1 MIKIDIKLP
10 INTAKGKKQLELN
23 TCLKANEITAIFG
36 ESGAGKTTLLK
47 IIAGLIKPEFGRI
60 EVGDELWLDTQK
72 NINLAIQKRKIGFVF
87 QDYALFPNMSVKE
100 NISYAATSKQKVE
113 ELLSL
118 MNLENLAKIYPKNLS
133 GGQAQRVA
141 LARALA
147 REPQILLLD
156 EPLSALDFKMRSFL
170 QDELVKI
177 LQHFKITT
185 LLVSHDLAEIY
196 KLSHRI
202 LELSDGKIIK
212 DARTNEF
219 FTSSNLS
226 AKLRLSATLLEI
238 KKSDILM
245 IFTLLLN
252 QDIVKITLSEEEFL
266 RTYKNVKIGD
276 TLLLSIKA
284 FNPIVGGKI
293 KCNHRKIK

>member
-60 EVGDELWLDTQK
+60 EVEDELWLDTQK
-72 NINLAIQKRKIGFVF
+72 NINLSIQKRKIGFVF

-100 NISYAATSKQKVE
+100 NISYAATSKQKAE

-226 AKLRLSATLLEI
+226 AKLRLSATLLEM
-238 KKSDILM
+238 KKSDILV

-266 RTYKNVKIGD
+266 KSYKDVKIGD

-284 FNPIVGGKI
+284 FNPIIVGKL
-293 KCNHRKIK
+293 

>member
-1 MIKIDIKLP
+1 
-10 INTAKGKKQLELN
+10 AKGKKQLELN

-60 EVGDELWLDTQK
+60 EVGDELWFDTQK
-72 NINLAIQKRKIGFVF
+72 NVNLAIQKRKIGFVF

-100 NISYAATSKQKVE
+100 NISYAATSKQKAE

-226 AKLRLSATLLEI
+226 AKLRLSATLLEM
-238 KKSDILM
+238 KKSDILV

-266 RTYKNVKIGD
+266 KSYKDVKIGD

-284 FNPIVGGKI
+284 FNPIIVGKLD
-293 KCNHRKIK
+293 K

>member
-23 TCLKANEITAIFG
+23 TYLKTNEITAIFG

-47 IIAGLIKPEFGRI
+47 IIAGIIKPEFGRI
-60 EVGDELWLDTQK
+60 EVEDELWLDTQK
-72 NINLAIQKRKIGFVF
+72 NINLSIQKRKIGFVF

-100 NISYAATSKQKVE
+100 NISYAATSKQKAE

-226 AKLRLSATLLEI
+226 AKLRLSATLLEM
-238 KKSDILM
+238 KKSDILV

-266 RTYKNVKIGD
+266 KSYKDVKIGD

-284 FNPIVGGKI
+284 FNPIIVGKLD
-293 KCNHRKIK
+293 K

>member
-266 RTYKNVKIGD
+266 RTYKDVKIGD

-284 FNPIVGGKI
+284 FNPIIVEKLD
-293 KCNHRKIK
+293 KQE

>member
-72 NINLAIQKRKIGFVF
+72 NVNLAIQKRKIGFVF

-212 DARTNEF
+212 NARINEF

-284 FNPIVGGKI
+284 FNPIIVGKLD
-293 KCNHRKIK
+293 K

>member
-72 NINLAIQKRKIGFVF
+72 NVNLAIQKRKIGFVF

-100 NISYAATSKQKVE
+100 NISYAATSKQKAE

-226 AKLRLSATLLEI
+226 AKLRLSATLLEM
-238 KKSDILM
+238 KKSDILV

-266 RTYKNVKIGD
+266 KSYKDVKIGD

-284 FNPIVGGKI
+284 FNPIIVGKLD
-293 KCNHRKIK
+293 K

>member
-87 QDYALFPNMSVKE
+87 QDYALFPNMSIKE

-226 AKLRLSATLLEI
+226 AKLRLSATLLEM
-238 KKSDILM
+238 KKSDILV

-266 RTYKNVKIGD
+266 KSYKDVKIGD

-284 FNPIVGGKI
+284 FNPIIVGKLD
-293 KCNHRKIK
+293 K

>member
-10 INTAKGKKQLELN
+10 ITTAKGKKQLELN

-60 EVGDELWLDTQK
+60 EVGDELWFDTQK
-72 NINLAIQKRKIGFVF
+72 NVNLAIQKRKIGFVF

-100 NISYAATSKQKVE
+100 NISYAATSKQKAE

-226 AKLRLSATLLEI
+226 AKLRLSATLLEM
-238 KKSDILM
+238 KKSDILV

-266 RTYKNVKIGD
+266 KSYKDVKIGD

-284 FNPIVGGKI
+284 FNPIIVGKLD
-293 KCNHRKIK
+293 K

>member
-118 MNLENLAKIYPKNLS
+118 MNLENLAKMYPKNLS

-266 RTYKNVKIGD
+266 RTYKDVKIGD

-284 FNPIVGGKI
+284 FNPIIVGKLD
-293 KCNHRKIK
+293 K

>member
-1 MIKIDIKLP
+1 MIKIDIKLA

-284 FNPIVGGKI
+284 FNPIIVGKLD
-293 KCNHRKIK
+293 KQK

>member
-266 RTYKNVKIGD
+266 RTYKDVKIGD

-284 FNPIVGGKI
+284 FNPIIV
-293 KCNHRKIK
+293 RKLDKQK

>member
-72 NINLAIQKRKIGFVF
+72 NVNLAIQKRKIGFVF

-226 AKLRLSATLLEI
+226 AKLRLSATLLEM
-238 KKSDILM
+238 KKSDILV

-266 RTYKNVKIGD
+266 KSYKDVKIGD

-284 FNPIVGGKI
+284 FNPIIVGKLD
-293 KCNHRKIK
+293 K

>member
-60 EVGDELWLDTQK
+60 EVGDELWFDTQK
-72 NINLAIQKRKIGFVF
+72 NVNLAIQKRKIGFVF

-100 NISYAATSKQKVE
+100 NISYAATSKQKAE

-226 AKLRLSATLLEI
+226 AKLRLSATLLEM
-238 KKSDILM
+238 KKSDILV

-266 RTYKNVKIGD
+266 KSYKDVKISD

-284 FNPIVGGKI
+284 FNPIIVGKLD
-293 KCNHRKIK
+293 K

>member
-60 EVGDELWLDTQK
+60 EVGDELWFDTQK
-72 NINLAIQKRKIGFVF
+72 NVNLAIQKRKIGFVF

-100 NISYAATSKQKVE
+100 NISYAATSKQKAE

-219 FTSSNLS
+219 FTPSNLS
-226 AKLRLSATLLEI
+226 AKLRLSATLLEM
-238 KKSDILM
+238 KKSDILVVL
-245 IFTLLLN
+245 TLLLN
-252 QDIVKITLSEEEFL
+252 QDIIKITLSEEEFL
-266 RTYKNVKIGD
+266 KAYQDVKIGD

-284 FNPIVGGKI
+284 FNPIIVGKLD
-293 KCNHRKIK
+293 K

>member
-238 KKSDILM
+238 KKSDILVVL
-245 IFTLLLN
+245 TLLLN
-252 QDIVKITLSEEEFL
+252 QDIIKITLSEEEFL
-266 RTYKNVKIGD
+266 KAYQDIKIGD
-276 TLLLSIKA
+276 TLVLSVKA
-284 FNPIVGGKI
+284 FNPLILK
-293 KCNHRKIK
+293 

>member
-47 IIAGLIKPEFGRI
+47 IIAGIIKPEFGRI
-60 EVGDELWLDTQK
+60 EVGDELWFDTQK
-72 NINLAIQKRKIGFVF
+72 NVNLAIQKRKIGFVF

-100 NISYAATSKQKVE
+100 NISYAATSKQKAE

-226 AKLRLSATLLEI
+226 AKLRLSATLLEM
-238 KKSDILM
+238 KKSDILV

-252 QDIVKITLSEEEFL
+252 QNIVKITLSEEEFL
-266 RTYKNVKIGD
+266 KSYKDVKIGD

-284 FNPIVGGKI
+284 FNPIIVGKL
-293 KCNHRKIK
+293 

>member
-60 EVGDELWLDTQK
+60 EVGDELWFDTQK
-72 NINLAIQKRKIGFVF
+72 NVNLAIQKRKIGFVF

-100 NISYAATSKQKVE
+100 NISYAATSKQKAE

-226 AKLRLSATLLEI
+226 AKLRLRATLLEM
-238 KKSDILM
+238 KKSDILV

-266 RTYKNVKIGD
+266 KSYKDVKIGD

-284 FNPIVGGKI
+284 FNPIIVGKLD
-293 KCNHRKIK
+293 K

>member
-60 EVGDELWLDTQK
+60 EVGDELWFDTQK
-72 NINLAIQKRKIGFVF
+72 NVNLAIQKRKIGFVF

-100 NISYAATSKQKVE
+100 NISYAATSKQKAE

-212 DARTNEF
+212 DARINEF

-226 AKLRLSATLLEI
+226 AKLRLSATLLEM
-238 KKSDILM
+238 KKSDILV

-266 RTYKNVKIGD
+266 KSYKDVKIGD

-284 FNPIVGGKI
+284 FNPIIVGKL
-293 KCNHRKIK
+293 

>member
-36 ESGAGKTTLLK
+36 ESGTGKTTLLK

-60 EVGDELWLDTQK
+60 EVGDELWFDTQK
-72 NINLAIQKRKIGFVF
+72 NVNLAIQKRKIGFVF

-100 NISYAATSKQKVE
+100 NISYAATSKQKAE

-226 AKLRLSATLLEI
+226 AKLRLSATLLEM
-238 KKSDILM
+238 KKSDILV

-266 RTYKNVKIGD
+266 KSYKDVKIGD

-284 FNPIVGGKI
+284 FNPIIVGKLD
-293 KCNHRKIK
+293 K

>member
-72 NINLAIQKRKIGFVF
+72 NVNLAIQKRKIGFVF

-212 DARTNEF
+212 DARINEF

-276 TLLLSIKA
+276 TLLLS
-284 FNPIVGGKI
+284 
-293 KCNHRKIK
+293 

>member
-60 EVGDELWLDTQK
+60 EVGDELWFDTQK
-72 NINLAIQKRKIGFVF
+72 NVNLAIQKRKIGFVF

-100 NISYAATSKQKVE
+100 NISYAATSKQKAE

-226 AKLRLSATLLEI
+226 AKLRLSATLLEM
-238 KKSDILM
+238 KKSDILV

-252 QDIVKITLSEEEFL
+252 QNIVKITLSEEEFL
-266 RTYKNVKIGD
+266 KSYKDVKIGD

-284 FNPIVGGKI
+284 FNPIIVGKL
-293 KCNHRKIK
+293 

>member
-72 NINLAIQKRKIGFVF
+72 NVNLAIQKRKIGFVF

-212 DARTNEF
+212 DARINEF

-276 TLLLSIKA
+276 TLLLSIK
-284 FNPIVGGKI
+284 
-293 KCNHRKIK
+293 

>member
-60 EVGDELWLDTQK
+60 EVGDELWFDTQK
-72 NINLAIQKRKIGFVF
+72 NVNLAIQKRKIGFVF

-100 NISYAATSKQKVE
+100 NISYAATSKQKAE

-226 AKLRLSATLLEI
+226 AKLRLSATLLEM
-238 KKSDILM
+238 KKSDILV

-252 QDIVKITLSEEEFL
+252 QNIVKITLSEEEFL
-266 RTYKNVKIGD
+266 KSYKDVKIGD

-284 FNPIVGGKI
+284 FNPIIVG
-293 KCNHRKIK
+293 

>member
-72 NINLAIQKRKIGFVF
+72 NINLAIQKRKISFVF

-100 NISYAATSKQKVE
+100 NISYAATSKQKAE

-212 DARTNEF
+212 DARINEF

-226 AKLRLSATLLEI
+226 AKLRLSATLLEM
-238 KKSDILM
+238 KKSDILV

-266 RTYKNVKIGD
+266 KSYKDVKIGD

-284 FNPIVGGKI
+284 FNPIIVGKLD
-293 KCNHRKIK
+293 K

>member
-23 TCLKANEITAIFG
+23 TYLKTNEITAIFG

-47 IIAGLIKPEFGRI
+47 IIAGIIKPEFGRI
-60 EVGDELWLDTQK
+60 EVEDELWLDTQK
-72 NINLAIQKRKIGFVF
+72 NINLSIQKRKIGFVF

-100 NISYAATSKQKVE
+100 NISYAATSKQKAE

-226 AKLRLSATLLEI
+226 AKLRLSATLLEM
-238 KKSDILM
+238 KKSDILVVL
-245 IFTLLLN
+245 TLLLN
-252 QDIVKITLSEEEFL
+252 QDIIKITLSEEEFL
-266 RTYKNVKIGD
+266 KAYQDVKIGD

-284 FNPIVGGKI
+284 FNPIIVGKLD
-293 KCNHRKIK
+293 K

>member
-100 NISYAATSKQKVE
+100 NISYAATSKQKAE

-266 RTYKNVKIGD
+266 RTYKDVKIGD

-284 FNPIVGGKI
+284 FNPIIVGKLD
-293 KCNHRKIK
+293 KQE

>member
-1 MIKIDIKLP
+1 MIRIDINHP
-10 INTAKGKKQLELN
+10 MNTAKGRLDLNFKKDIESG
-23 TCLKANEITAIFG
+23 KITALFG

-47 IIAGLIKPEFGRI
+47 IIAGLIKPKLGRI
-60 EVGDELWLDTQK
+60 EVDNELWFDSSK
-72 NINLAIQKRKIGFVF
+72 NFSLALQKRKIGFVF

-284 FNPIVGGKI
+284 FNPIIVGKLD
-293 KCNHRKIK
+293 KQK

>member
-23 TCLKANEITAIFG
+23 TCLKTNEITAIFG
-36 ESGAGKTTLLK
+36 ESGVGKTTLLK

-60 EVGDELWLDTQK
+60 EVEDELWLDTQK

-100 NISYAATSKQKVE
+100 NISYAATSKQKAE

-266 RTYKNVKIGD
+266 KSYKDIKIGD

-284 FNPIVGGKI
+284 FNPIIVGKL
-293 KCNHRKIK
+293 

>member
-100 NISYAATSKQKVE
+100 NISYAATSKQKAE

-226 AKLRLSATLLEI
+226 AKLRLSATLLEM
-238 KKSDILM
+238 KKSDILV

-266 RTYKNVKIGD
+266 KSYKDVKIGD

-284 FNPIVGGKI
+284 FNPIIVGKLD
-293 KCNHRKIK
+293 K

>member
-87 QDYALFPNMSVKE
+87 QDYALFPNMSAKE

-284 FNPIVGGKI
+284 FNPIIVGKLD
-293 KCNHRKIK
+293 KQK

>member
-1 MIKIDIKLP
+1 
-10 INTAKGKKQLELN
+10 ELN

-284 FNPIVGGKI
+284 FNPIIVGKLD
-293 KCNHRKIK
+293 K

>member
-47 IIAGLIKPEFGRI
+47 IIAGIIKPEFGRI
-60 EVGDELWLDTQK
+60 EVEDELWLDTQK
-72 NINLAIQKRKIGFVF
+72 NINLSIQKRKIGFVF

-100 NISYAATSKQKVE
+100 NISYAATSKQKAE

-226 AKLRLSATLLEI
+226 AKLRLSATLLEM

-284 FNPIVGGKI
+284 FNPIIVGKLD
-293 KCNHRKIK
+293 KQK

>member
-60 EVGDELWLDTQK
+60 EVGDELWFDTQK

-226 AKLRLSATLLEI
+226 AKLRLSATLLEM
-238 KKSDILM
+238 KKSDILV

-266 RTYKNVKIGD
+266 KSYKDVKIGD

-284 FNPIVGGKI
+284 FNPIIVGKLD
-293 KCNHRKIK
+293 K